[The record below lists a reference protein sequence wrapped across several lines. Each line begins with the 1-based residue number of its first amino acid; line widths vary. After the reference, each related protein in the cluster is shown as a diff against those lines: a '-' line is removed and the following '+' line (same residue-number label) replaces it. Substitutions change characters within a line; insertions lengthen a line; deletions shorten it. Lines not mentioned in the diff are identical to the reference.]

1 MNGSDTNKDATALA
15 MRALLQG
22 RPQSVEKLIEA
33 ITPVIYEALKSAVEL
48 GKWQNGNPL
57 VPEQTE
63 YCMQAII
70 LYEARHL
77 PAQQRTGSN
86 LKFHKL
92 GDPQGVD
99 PLANRPVRLEDE
111 S

>member
-1 MNGSDTNKDATALA
+1 MNGSDTNKDAAAPA
-15 MRALLQG
+15 MQALLQS
-22 RPQSVEKLIEA
+22 RPQSVEQLVEA
-33 ITPVIYEALKSAVEL
+33 ITPVIYEALKLAVEL
-48 GKWQNGNPL
+48 GKWPDGNRL

-63 YCMQAII
+63 YCLQAII

-77 PAQQRTGSN
+77 PAQQRTGTN
-86 LKFHKL
+86 LKSHKL

-99 PLANRPVRLEDE
+99 PLAIRPVRLEDE